1 MNDNVNLFDGHIPYY
16 KITKPVRLIEL
27 FAGIGSQH
35 QALKNLGVKIDRS
48 TIVEW
53 QVNSIQAYN
62 DIHIRKYDDWT
73 QGITKEELAYR
84 LNELGVSLDYNE
96 PAKLE
101 TLLRKGEEWLRNVY
115 NNIINT
121 NNKVNIMSVKASHL
135 DITETDKY
143 DYILTYS
150 FPCQDLSKA
159 GLRKGMS
166 DKTTRSGL
174 LWEVERIL
182 SECKELPQVLLM
194 ENVPDVIGS
203 KFIKDF
209 QRWEERLRE
218 LGYSNHTEIL
228 NSKDYGIPQNRER
241 AFMVSI
247 LGSSLYNFPQKQTL
261 KLRLK
266 DMLEKEVDEK
276 YYLSHN
282 LIKFFNEHT
291 EKQREK
297 GNGFA
302 FRPTEGDGLAKCVTT
317 RSGNRPDDNFISQD
331 KRLPEMLD
339 KIDFTSDEPQSL
351 DLYNRT
357 VSDISQTLTM
367 PNHNAQAI
375 AVKET
380 KEFANYITWEDDKGR
395 LNTQDHR
402 TYFEDRLSGTIPA
415 MERGV
420 PNVLLNGE
428 PSLAIQKPIKHENV
442 INAYNEFY
450 KKNGYYPNMFNP
462 YNNVEI
468 KDVAPTITTMSDR
481 LQSSSSVLIKEPSIA
496 IPEDTKQGY
505 ALAYD
510 GDGVYTNRPQQ
521 KRGVV
526 QKQMIQTIKTSSN
539 DVGVVV
545 YDDYN
550 STIRKDQDTIGTLTT
565 NIGNDAPRNGYKLIE
580 NQLRIRKLTP
590 KECYRL
596 MGFGDQAFALAQPNQ
611 SNSSLYHQ
619 AGDSIVVN
627 VLMGI
632 FKELL

>member
-1 MNDNVNLFDGHIPYY
+1 MIESVNLFDGHIPYY

-35 QALKNLGVKIDRS
+35 QALKNLGVKIDCS

-84 LNELGVSLDYNE
+84 LNQLGVSIDYNE
-96 PAKLE
+96 PVKLE
-101 TLLRKGEEWLRNVY
+101 SLMRKSEEWLRNVY

-121 NNKVNIMSVKASHL
+121 NNKVNIMSVKGSHL
-135 DITETDKY
+135 NIIETDKY

-203 KFIKDF
+203 RFISDF

-228 NSKDYGIPQNRER
+228 NSKDFGIPQNRER

-247 LGSSLYNFPQKQTL
+247 LGSSLYNFPQKQPL

-276 YYLSHN
+276 YYLSDTTIERISQWKAQQDPLDTMEKTDKLGISPTLTARGAGEDHSGMILVKEVATLDEYNGTINHN
-282 LIKFFNEHT
+282 GIIGTIKASYN
-291 EKQREK
+291 KQGHGHSVIEPKLDVVGNVQANGREN
-297 GNGFA
+297 GNIYNS
-302 FRPTEGDGLAKCVTT
+302 DGLSPTLLARDYKD
-317 RSGNRPDDNFISQD
+317 P
-331 KRLPEMLD
+331 K
-339 KIDFTSDEPQSL
+339 KI
-351 DLYNRT
+351 
-357 VSDISQTLTM
+357 V
-367 PNHNAQAI
+367 
-375 AVKET
+375 
-380 KEFANYITWEDDKGR
+380 
-395 LNTQDHR
+395 
-402 TYFEDRLSGTIPA
+402 
-415 MERGV
+415 
-420 PNVLLNGE
+420 E
-428 PSLAIQKPIKHENV
+428 PSLV
-442 INAYNEFY
+442 
-450 KKNGYYPNMFNP
+450 
-462 YNNVEI
+462 
-468 KDVAPTITTMSDR
+468 
-481 LQSSSSVLIKEPSIA
+481 
-496 IPEDTKQGY
+496 IPEDTNLGY
-505 ALAYD
+505 ALAHE
-510 GDGVYTNRPQQ
+510 GDGVYTNRPEQ

-526 QKQMIQTIKTSSN
+526 QKQMIQTIKTNSN
-539 DVGVVV
+539 DLGVVVVGNYSPSNHNASSVVDSNGLAPTVMENHGTITGVIV

-590 KECYRL
+590 RECYRL
-596 MGFGDQAFALAQPNQ
+596 MGFGDQAFDLAQPNQ

-627 VLMGI
+627 VLM
-632 FKELL
+632 ELFRSLI

>member
-1 MNDNVNLFDGHIPYY
+1 MIESVNLFDGHIPYY

-62 DIHIRKYDDWT
+62 DIHIRKYDDHT
-73 QGITKEELAYR
+73 QGLTKEDLAKR
-84 LNELGVSLDYNE
+84 LSDYGVSIDYNQ
-96 PAKLE
+96 PAKIE
-101 TLLRKGEEWLRNVY
+101 TLMRKGEEWLRNVY

-121 NNKVNIMSVKASHL
+121 NNKVNIMSVKGKDL
-135 DITETDKY
+135 QITETDKY
-143 DYILTYS
+143 DYVLTYS

-166 DKTTRSGL
+166 DTNTRSGL

-182 SECKELPQVLLM
+182 SECKELPQILLM

-209 QRWEERLRE
+209 QRWESRLRE

-228 NSKDYGIPQNRER
+228 NSKDFGIPQNRER

-247 LGSSLYNFPQKQTL
+247 LGSSLYNFPQKQPL

-276 YYLSHN
+276 YYISEKL
-282 LIKFFNEHT
+282 FNYFT
-291 EKQREK
+291 DNKDR
-297 GNGFA
+297 NGFVRGDRFHPRDENSEYA
-302 FRPTEGDGLAKCVTT
+302 FTITT
-317 RSGNRPDDNFISQD
+317 NPSGRATDNFID
-331 KRLPEMLD
+331 
-339 KIDFTSDEPQSL
+339 
-351 DLYNRT
+351 
-357 VSDISQTLTM
+357 
-367 PNHNAQAI
+367 
-375 AVKET
+375 ET
-380 KEFANYITWEDDKGR
+380 KEFANYLTWKDSKGR

-402 TYFEDRLSGTIPA
+402 AYFEDRLSGTIPA

-428 PSLAIQKPIKHENV
+428 PKVDVIANIRHNGTSQSGNV
-442 INAYNEFY
+442 YDKEQLSPTLCATDY
-450 KKNGYYPNMFNP
+450 KNP
-462 YNNVEI
+462 P
-468 KDVAPTITTMSDR
+468 KIT
-481 LQSSSSVLIKEPSIA
+481 EPSLV
-496 IPEDTKQGY
+496 IPEDTNLGY
-505 ALAYD
+505 ALAHE
-510 GDGVYTNRPQQ
+510 GDGIYTNRPEQ

-526 QKQMIQTIKTSSN
+526 QKQMIQTIKANSN
-539 DVGVVV
+539 DLGVVV

-590 KECYRL
+590 RECYRL
-596 MGFGDQAFALAQPNQ
+596 MGFGDQAFDLAQPNQ

-627 VLMGI
+627 VLMCLFGS
-632 FKELL
+632 LL